1 MTRPKP
7 LQPGDTIAILS
18 PASAI
23 DPALVRGAA
32 DTITALGYR
41 PLVMPH
47 ALGRSGTYSAT
58 ATERLAD
65 MTRALTDPSVRAI
78 LCSRGGYGAVHLLP
92 ALDSLLT
99 DPKWLIGFSDITALH
114 ALWARHGI
122 VSIHSSMAKQLAL
135 GTDTEPTRRLFDI
148 LTGGSPATSWANNT
162 AAINH
167 PGTATGRL
175 VGGNLAVLDALA
187 ATPYYTP
194 RPGDILFI
202 EDIAEPIYKIE
213 RILWRMRLSG
223 LLDRLAGLIIGRF
236 TEYNPDRNYDSM
248 EAMIAG
254 MTSHATYPVAF
265 DAPIGHIGPDNL
277 PILHGADA
285 TLTVTPTT
293 ATLTYK

>member
-32 DTITALGYR
+32 DTISALGYR

-58 ATERLAD
+58 ASERLAD
-65 MTRALTDPSVRAI
+65 MTQALADPSVRAI

-92 ALDSLLT
+92 ALDGLLT

-135 GTDTEPTRRLFDI
+135 GTYTEPTRRLFDI
-148 LTGGSPATSWANNT
+148 LTGGSPAIRWANNT
-162 AAINH
+162 AATNH

-202 EDIAEPIYKIE
+202 EDIAEPIYKVE

-223 LLDRLAGLIIGRF
+223 LLDSLGGLIIGRF

-248 EAMIAG
+248 EAMIAD
-254 MTSHATYPVAF
+254 MTAHVSCPIAF
-265 DAPIGHIGPDNL
+265 DAPIGHTGPDNR
-277 PILHGADA
+277 PILH
-285 TLTVTPTT
+285 
-293 ATLTYK
+293 

>member
-47 ALGRSGTYSAT
+47 ALGRSGTYSAS
-58 ATERLAD
+58 ASERLAD
-65 MTRALTDPSVRAI
+65 MTQALTDPSVRAI

-92 ALDSLLT
+92 ALDGLLT

-135 GTDTEPTRRLFDI
+135 GTDTEPTLKLFDI
-148 LTGGSPATSWANNT
+148 LTGGSHATTWTNRT
-162 AAINH
+162 TAINH
-167 PGTATGRL
+167 SGTATGRL

-194 RPGDILFI
+194 RSGDILFI
-202 EDIAEPIYKIE
+202 EDIAEPIYKVE

-223 LLDRLAGLIIGRF
+223 LLDSLGGLIIGRF

-248 EAMIAG
+248 EAMIAD

-277 PILHGADA
+277 PILHGAIA
-285 TLTVTPTT
+285 TLT
-293 ATLTYK
+293 